1 VDRMTSIL
9 RSYSIDPRLIALEI
23 TESTAMLN
31 VKEVTSQMEA
41 LSTYGIRFSIDDF
54 GTGHSSLGRLDQ
66 LPLSVL
72 KIDRSFTERLGC
84 AHGTDSIVRAIIALA
99 KTLHIEVVAEGI
111 ESEEQIACLRELGC
125 DHLQGFLLSRPVKP
139 ELIPSLVRSIHP
151 MFAAIRA
158 GVSTDSSQWPAPAAA
173 QIRSS
178 RETGNRIA
186 LQPILDL

>member
-1 VDRMTSIL
+1 MTSIL